1 MCYTVPQSLRL
12 FCDKQFVETKKECK
26 IASFGQAIVQAARPA
41 VVIAPLQLGLAA
53 QCYHIF
59 RSRFLIDQLNAMGF
73 CSSYEETLIF
83 EKNAAYHHHS
93 NVIMKEAPANVIGP
107 IGGIY
112 TGLCVSKTEYNII
125 VACDIPFIKSDII
138 LSLIKNIKDYEII
151 LPVEDDKKHP
161 LCAIYSKKIKD
172 RIKKLIDRN
181 ELKLQRILSYFNTK
195 EILFAGRTCFINI
208 NTQEEVKNAEK
219 NLIN

>member
-1 MCYTVPQSLRL
+1 MKNYTGIILAGGKSSRMGTEKGL
-12 FCDKQFVETKKECK
+12 VEINHKKMIEY
-26 IASFGQAIVQAARPA
+26 S
-41 VVIAPLQLGLAA
+41 
-53 QCYHIF
+53 
-59 RSRFLIDQLNAMGF
+59 IDQLKKVTENIIII
-73 CSSYEETLIF
+73 SNTNKYNYLKYPVYEDLI
-83 EKNAAYHHHS
+83 KD
-93 NVIMKEAPANVIGP
+93 IGP